1 MNDECRPEVHWLTG
15 LHRRQGQG
23 RPGRHARDPGQGITR
38 LTAGSSRATGPDR
51 RNLNMPRTTT
61 YTAEITDPITGDTVI
76 LTVASEGE
84 LEQLVDRH
92 LREKYPDPQEDEP
105 AAPATSE

>member
-1 MNDECRPEVHWLTG
+1 MNDEYRLEVPWLTD
-15 LHRRQGQG
+15 LHRRQGPG
-23 RPGRHARDPGQGITR
+23 RPGRHARGPGQGITR

-61 YTAEITDPITGDTVI
+61 YTAEITGDTVI
-76 LTVASEGE
+76 LTAASEAV